1 MTEVQRTYPLGV
13 SRPDLAVADLPT
25 PEEVFN
31 VRRIGPRELVMYAI
45 GPSLIAL
52 GVSIGSGEWLL
63 GPQAVGQFGFVGI
76 GWVITISALLQTFY
90 NVECARYIMATGETD
105 TVGWGRVP
113 PGKLLWVPLSAFIVI
128 FAFIAGGWA
137 ASAGQGLF
145 ALVNGRVAEA
155 GEMQQTRWYAIGLLV
170 VVFLIAATA
179 QRISRALELSNWVMV
194 GTILIVLIVVDLAVV
209 PWSVWWEGIRGF
221 VTPAAPPAGISATQ
235 LGALAGFTA
244 MASGLN
250 WYLMSHYRDKGYGM
264 GHRAGYIA
272 GLRGSQRELLSVGVT
287 FPDDERN
294 AGLWRRWYRLLMV
307 DMWGVFFVGAILGM
321 LLPTVLMAQAVAL
334 SGERPTTA
342 NVPTFVA
349 SALQPEY
356 GQGMF
361 YLMLLMGVL
370 VLFSTQLGI
379 FEALV
384 RVVTDAAPAVSPR
397 MRELIGRPAP
407 LLLPL
412 HDPARHRHLADHL
425 PGAAHRARPVV
436 GQHVEPG
443 RADHAVPP
451 DLPDLQAAGA
461 GQGPLVVLPH
471 SGPGD
476 RLLRVLLRQLPDQP
490 AHRQRP
496 LVLVAGRGRHPL
508 RPVVAIPSTK

>member
-1 MTEVQRTYPLGV
+1 MTEVQRTYPLGA

-63 GPQAVGQFGFVGI
+63 GPQAVGQYGFIGV
-76 GWVITISALLQTFY
+76 GWVILISAVLQTSF
-90 NVECARYIMATGETD
+90 NVECSRYIVATGETN

-113 PGKLLWVPLSAFIVI
+113 PGRMFWVPVSVFIVI

-137 ASAGQGLF
+137 ASAGQGMF

-170 VVFLIAATA
+170 VVFLLAAAA
-179 QRISRALELSNWVMV
+179 QRVSRALELANWVIV
-194 GTILIVLIVVDLAVV
+194 VAILLTLIVVDLIVV

-264 GHRAGYIA
+264 GHRTGFIA
-272 GLRGSQRELLSVGVT
+272 GLRGGQRELLSVGVT

-294 AGLWRRWYRLLMV
+294 AGRWRRWYRLLLV
-307 DMWGVFFVGAILGM
+307 ELWGVFFVGAILGM
-321 LLPTVLMAQAVAL
+321 LLPTVLMSQAVAL
-334 SGERPTTA
+334 SGEQPTTA

-349 SALQPEY
+349 SALAPEY
-356 GQGMF
+356 GPGMF

-384 RVVTDAAPAVSPR
+384 RVVTDGMPAVSSR
-397 MRELIGRPAP
+397 MRQLIETDPRRFYYPFMIA
-407 LLLPL
+407 LLV
-412 HDPARHRHLADHL
+412 AISIIIHLAL
-425 PGAAHRARPVV
+425 PVALVQFSANMSNLGALIFPFMLMYLNSRLPRAARPRPW
-436 GQHVEPG
+436 HY
-443 RADHAVPP
+443 
-451 DLPDLQAAGA
+451 
-461 GQGPLVVLPH
+461 
-471 SGPGD
+471 
-476 RLLRVLLRQLPDQP
+476 VLLVLNFLFFGFFFVNFVADFFGD
-490 AHRQRP
+490 P
-496 LVLVAGRGRHPL
+496 L
-508 RPVVAIPSTK
+508 ITF